1 MATVIG
7 SRVLFAVAVAALS
20 ACATTADV
28 SDDRH
33 LFDVEHRVSQL
44 EQAISKRSARMQS
57 LNQEMRQ
64 IVDALMAP
72 DTDTTN
78 RLFLMERTRSIAEE
92 QARLQTDIQRLNTEI
107 ATKRAELETLRHSLT
122 ASSGYGSEL

>member
-44 EQAISKRSARMQS
+44 EHAISKRSARMQS

>member
-28 SDDRH
+28 NDDRQ
-33 LFDVEHRVSQL
+33 LFAVENRVSQL
-44 EQAISKRSARMQS
+44 EHAIGKRSTRMQS

-122 ASSGYGSEL
+122 ASSGYSSEL

>member
-20 ACATTADV
+20 ACAATADV
-28 SDDRH
+28 SEDRQ
-33 LFDVEHRVSQL
+33 LFAVENRVYQL
-44 EQAISKRSARMQS
+44 EHAIGKRSARMQG

-122 ASSGYGSEL
+122 ASSGHSSEL

>member
-1 MATVIG
+1 
-7 SRVLFAVAVAALS
+7 
-20 ACATTADV
+20 
-28 SDDRH
+28 
-33 LFDVEHRVSQL
+33 
-44 EQAISKRSARMQS
+44 MQS

-107 ATKRAELETLRHSLT
+107 AIKRAELETLRHSLT

>member
-28 SDDRH
+28 NDDRQ
-33 LFDVEHRVSQL
+33 LFAVENRVSQL
-44 EQAISKRSARMQS
+44 EHAIGKRSARMQS

-92 QARLQTDIQRLNTEI
+92 QSRLQTDIQRLNTEI

-122 ASSGYGSEL
+122 ASSGYSSEL

>member
-7 SRVLFAVAVAALS
+7 SRMLFAVAVAALS

-28 SDDRH
+28 NDDRQ
-33 LFDVEHRVSQL
+33 LFAVENRVSQL
-44 EQAISKRSARMQS
+44 EHAIGKRSTRMQS

-78 RLFLMERTRSIAEE
+78 RLFLMERSRSIAEE

-107 ATKRAELETLRHSLT
+107 ATKRAELEALRHSLT

>member
-7 SRVLFAVAVAALS
+7 PRVLFAIAVASLF
-20 ACATTADV
+20 ACATPSDV
-28 SDDRH
+28 SEDRQ
-33 LFDVEHRVSQL
+33 LFSAENRVSQL
-44 EQAISKRSARMQS
+44 EQAIGQRSARMQS

-64 IVDALMAP
+64 IVDALTAP

-107 ATKRAELETLRHSLT
+107 AAKRAELETLRHSLT
-122 ASSGYGSEL
+122 ASS

>member
-107 ATKRAELETLRHSLT
+107 AIKRAELETLRHSLT
-122 ASSGYGSEL
+122 ASSGYASKL